1 LVFNFKIILVQR
13 ESERGFQKSHFISW
27 TARSFAVKNLKFLF
41 KGRVNA
47 ILVSLFVEQICSG
60 VKDFLQCSISLHVF
74 LDVNFHKIKFLH
86 EIRITRKNLACLE
99 LRWSLIKN
107 FEIQYGSFKGSIK
120 WGGETNYLTTGI
132 LQNCTESTIMV
143 SYTQPEDKVS
153 FYPRLIFLSIILQCF
168 FSKFL

>member
-1 LVFNFKIILVQR
+1 
-13 ESERGFQKSHFISW
+13 
-27 TARSFAVKNLKFLF
+27 
-41 KGRVNA
+41 
-47 ILVSLFVEQICSG
+47 
-60 VKDFLQCSISLHVF
+60 
-74 LDVNFHKIKFLH
+74 
-86 EIRITRKNLACLE
+86 

-168 FSKFL
+168 FLNFCKLLCFEYLKVGKSNTSFILMQISNRIEEIFQISDINTFTSSKKLNLGEKKTMWNLTT